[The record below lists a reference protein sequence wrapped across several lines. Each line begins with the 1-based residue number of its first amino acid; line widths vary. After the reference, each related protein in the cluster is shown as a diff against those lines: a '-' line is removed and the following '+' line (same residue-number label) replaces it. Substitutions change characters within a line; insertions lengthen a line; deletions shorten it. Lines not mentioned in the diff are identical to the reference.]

1 MKPIPVL
8 VEKKINDF
16 CLKFPT
22 QKFFLVLLL
31 DRKDCYIE
39 KHTDNLCKF
48 QSLSYDWWKKHK
60 EQLSRSE
67 FRLFEYCEYL
77 SPNQRITEVTQS
89 YKTGKAWM
97 VKNVKPAKAKTT
109 NDKTSKP
116 KTTKRRK
123 K

>member
-1 MKPIPVL
+1 MKNIPVI
-8 VEKKINDF
+8 VQNEIKKFSI
-16 CLKFPT
+16 KFPT

-31 DRKDCYIE
+31 DRNDCYIE

-48 QSLSYDWWKKHK
+48 QSLSYDWWKEHK

-89 YKTGKAWM
+89 YKTGRAW
-97 VKNVKPAKAKTT
+97 KDKKDKPAKANTKTT
-109 NDKTSKP
+109 KSKTS
-116 KTTKRRK
+116 KRRK

>member
-1 MKPIPVL
+1 MSPVP
-8 VEKKINDF
+8 VCVQKKVNDF
-16 CLKFPT
+16 ITKSPN

-31 DRKDCYIE
+31 DGKDCYIE

-48 QSLSYDWWKKHK
+48 QSLSYDWWKEHK

-89 YKTGKAWM
+89 YKTGRAWKI
-97 VKNVKPAKAKTT
+97 KNDKPAKAKTRT
-109 NDKTSKP
+109 AKSKTS
-116 KTTKRRK
+116 KRRK